1 MTSFAT
7 QYNIKYY
14 SPYFW
19 IGQHVLKAVQTLK
32 KKFYYSYLFNFYFV
46 LFCFFVF
53 FAFLIFLQNL
63 LDYDV

>member
-1 MTSFAT
+1 MTSFAI

-19 IGQHVLKAVQTLK
+19 IGQHVLKAVQTLE
-32 KKFYYSYLFNFYFV
+32 KKFYYSYLFNFFFV
-46 LFCFFVF
+46 VLFFCFF
-53 FAFLIFLQNL
+53 AFVIFLQNL